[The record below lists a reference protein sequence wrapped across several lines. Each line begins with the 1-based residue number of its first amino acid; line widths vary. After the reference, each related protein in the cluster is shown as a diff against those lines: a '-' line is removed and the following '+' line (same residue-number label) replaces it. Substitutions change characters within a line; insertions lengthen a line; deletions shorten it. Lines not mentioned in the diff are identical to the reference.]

1 MADDTSTTSWEDRE
15 RRLLD
20 LLEPAGLTFLYF
32 YSVTSWILGVV
43 AGLVTLAQCKL
54 EANRRVGKICLILAA
69 VNFLLIGCLVAAY
82 VVLLFLAFGSYWF
95 TAAPAGGG

>member
-1 MADDTSTTSWEDRE
+1 MVNDNVTTAWEDRE

-32 YSVTSWILGVV
+32 YSVTSWILGLVAGVV
-43 AGLVTLAQCKL
+43 ALVQCRL
-54 EANRRVGKICLILAA
+54 EANRRVGKICLLLAG

-82 VVLLFLAFGSYWF
+82 VVILFLAFGTYWS